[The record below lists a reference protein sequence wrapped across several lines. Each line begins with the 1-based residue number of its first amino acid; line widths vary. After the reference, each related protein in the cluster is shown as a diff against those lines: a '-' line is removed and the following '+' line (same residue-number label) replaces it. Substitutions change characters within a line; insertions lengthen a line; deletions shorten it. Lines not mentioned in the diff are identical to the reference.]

1 MRSASDNP
9 MTVYERP
16 PWPGRARG
24 AVYPAPA
31 VKMSGTL
38 VAERPGRDDPTRAD
52 RSRFWWLLAAIA
64 LIAFGVRLWFVLTLA
79 KRNPTGGDPFYY
91 HVQANLLADNKGF
104 SEPFTFSQTGRLIPT
119 AFHPPLFSMLLAV
132 SSFFGGTSF
141 FAHKLVACLAGT
153 GTVVVVGLVARE
165 VAGDRAGLIAAGFA
179 ALYPNLWVVDGI
191 LMPESLYGLSIAVV
205 LLAAYRYRRAPRARL
220 ALATGVAIGLAV
232 LVRGEAVVL
241 VPLLA
246 VPLALWASG
255 DWSHRLQRLAVMV
268 VGVGL
273 VVAPWTLRNLVRLDR
288 PVALSVNGDEV
299 IGIANCHD
307 TYYGQFLGF
316 WSIRCYKPLP
326 RGDEVAR
333 GAAYRKRGIDYAR
346 DHLGRLPYVLL
357 VREGRMWDVYR
368 PRETVAF
375 GRIEGRDENVTR
387 AGQRIYWAAIP
398 VALIGLVVL
407 RRRRRPI
414 LPLVAQFAM
423 VAVTAVLA
431 YGTVRFRMPADV
443 ALVVLVGVTL
453 DALLGSRL
461 FRRKEVSGTPVDAR
475 PSPEATLSGAG

>member
-1 MRSASDNP
+1 
-9 MTVYERP
+9 
-16 PWPGRARG
+16 
-24 AVYPAPA
+24 
-31 VKMSGTL
+31 MSGTL
-38 VAERPGRDDPTRAD
+38 SAESPGQEAPARAS

-79 KRNPTGGDPFYY
+79 RRNPTGGDPFYY
-91 HVQANLLADNKGF
+91 HVQANLLADGKGF
-104 SEPFTFSQTGRLIPT
+104 SEPFTFSQSGRLIPT

-132 SSFFGGTSF
+132 SSLFGGTSY
-141 FAHKLVACLAGT
+141 FAHKLVASLAGT

-165 VAGDRAGLIAAGFA
+165 LAGNRAGLIAAGFA

-205 LLAAYRYRRAPRARL
+205 LLVAYRYRRAPRLRL
-220 ALATGVAIGLAV
+220 ALATGVAIGLAT

-241 VPLLA
+241 VPVLA
-246 VPLALWASG
+246 VPLALWAEG
-255 DWSHRLQRLAVMV
+255 DWAPRLRRLAAMLA
-268 VGVGL
+268 GVAL
-273 VVAPWTLRNLVRLDR
+273 VIAPWTLRNLARLDR

-316 WSIRCYKPLP
+316 WSIRCYEPTP
-326 RGDEVAR
+326 PGDEVER

-346 DHLGRLPYVLL
+346 DHIGRLPYVLL
-357 VREGRMWDVYR
+357 VRQGRMWDVYR
-368 PRETVAF
+368 PRETVLF

-387 AGQRIYWAAIP
+387 FGQRIYWAAIP
-398 VALIGLVVL
+398 VALIGLVLL

-414 LPLVAQFAM
+414 IPIVAQIAM
-423 VAVTAVLA
+423 VAITGVLA

-443 ALVVLVGVTL
+443 VIVVLVGVTL
-453 DALLGSRL
+453 DALLRHTKLG
-461 FRRKEVSGTPVDAR
+461 GTGFGGTRFGGAR
-475 PSPEATLSGAG
+475 SSVGAR

>member
-1 MRSASDNP
+1 
-9 MTVYERP
+9 
-16 PWPGRARG
+16 
-24 AVYPAPA
+24 
-31 VKMSGTL
+31 MSGTL
-38 VAERPGRDDPTRAD
+38 VAESPGQEAPTRD

-64 LIAFGVRLWFVLTLA
+64 LLAFALRLWVMLTLA
-79 KRNPTGGDPFYY
+79 RRNPTGGDPFYY

-104 SEPFTFSQTGRLIPT
+104 SEPFTFTQTGRLIPT

-132 SSFFGGTSF
+132 SSFFGGTSY
-141 FAHKLVACLAGT
+141 FAHKLMASLAGT
-153 GTVVVVGLVARE
+153 GTVVVVGLVARQ
-165 VAGDRAGLIAAGFA
+165 VAGNRAGLIAAGLA
-179 ALYPNLWVVDGI
+179 AVYPNLWVVDGI

-205 LLAAYRYRRAPRARL
+205 LLAAYRYRRTPRLRL
-220 ALATGVAIGLAV
+220 AFATGFAIGLAT

-241 VPLLA
+241 VAVLA
-246 VPLALWASG
+246 LPLALWADG
-255 DWSHRLQRLAVMV
+255 DRAHRLRQLGTMLFAVA
-268 VGVGL
+268 L
-273 VVAPWTLRNLVRLDR
+273 VIAPWTLRNLARLDH

-326 RGDEVAR
+326 PGDEVER

-346 DHLGRLPYVLL
+346 DHIGRLPFVLL

-368 PRETVAF
+368 PRETVLF

-387 AGQRIYWAAIP
+387 IGQRIYWAAIP
-398 VALIGLVVL
+398 VALIGLVLL

-414 LPLVAQFAM
+414 LPLVAQIAM
-423 VAVTAVLA
+423 VAITAVLA

-443 ALVVLVGVTL
+443 ALVVLVGVAL
-453 DALLGSRL
+453 DALFGSARFRGTRL
-461 FRRKEVSGTPVDAR
+461 RSRAPDAR
-475 PSPEATLSGAG
+475 SSAVHP

>member
-1 MRSASDNP
+1 
-9 MTVYERP
+9 
-16 PWPGRARG
+16 
-24 AVYPAPA
+24 
-31 VKMSGTL
+31 MSGTL
-38 VAERPGRDDPTRAD
+38 VAESPGREEPTRAD
-52 RSRFWWLLAAIA
+52 RPWFWWLLAAIA
-64 LIAFGVRLWFVLTLA
+64 LVAFGVRLWFVLTLA
-79 KRNPTGGDPFYY
+79 RRNPTGGDPFYY

-104 SEPFTFSQTGRLIPT
+104 SEPFTYSLTGRLIPT

-141 FAHKLVACLAGT
+141 FAHKLVACAAGT

-205 LLAAYRYRRAPRARL
+205 LLAAYRYRRAPRSRL
-220 ALATGVAIGLAV
+220 AVATGVAIGLAI

-241 VPLLA
+241 VPILA
-246 VPLALWASG
+246 LPLALWAGG
-255 DWSHRLQRLAVMV
+255 DWSRRLRQLGVMV
-268 VGVGL
+268 VGVAL
-273 VVAPWTLRNLVRLDR
+273 VVAPWTLRNLARLDR

-316 WSIRCYKPLP
+316 WSIRCYKPTP
-326 RGDEVAR
+326 PGGEVER
-333 GAAYRKRGIDYAR
+333 GAAYRKRGIAYAR
-346 DHLGRLPYVLL
+346 DHIGRLPYVLL

-368 PRETVAF
+368 PRETVLF

-387 AGQRIYWAAIP
+387 IGQRIYWAAIP
-398 VALIGLVVL
+398 VALVGLVLL

-414 LPLVAQFAM
+414 LPLVAQIAM
-423 VAVTAVLA
+423 VVITAVLA

-453 DALLGSRL
+453 DALFGSRL
-461 FRRKEVSGTPVDAR
+461 FRGRTADAR
-475 PSPEATLSGAG
+475 RSSVHP